1 MRWNRSPEA
10 VTRVQL
16 NALGTESHMPEQQ
29 KKKETRPSKPAEGG
43 EGGSG
48 SAELAKKGTK
58 IKEDIDKL
66 LDEIDDILEENAE
79 EFVKNYV
86 QRGGE

>member
-1 MRWNRSPEA
+1 
-10 VTRVQL
+10 
-16 NALGTESHMPEQQ
+16 MPEQQ
-29 KKKETRPSKPAEGG
+29 KKKEGRPSKPAEGG

-48 SAELAKKGTK
+48 SAELSKKGKK

-66 LDEIDDILEENAE
+66 LDEIDGILEENAE
-79 EFVKNYV
+79 EFVKSYV

>member
-1 MRWNRSPEA
+1 
-10 VTRVQL
+10 
-16 NALGTESHMPEQQ
+16 MPEQQ

-66 LDEIDDILEENAE
+66 LTRSTTSWKRTL
-79 EFVKNYV
+79 
-86 QRGGE
+86 RSL